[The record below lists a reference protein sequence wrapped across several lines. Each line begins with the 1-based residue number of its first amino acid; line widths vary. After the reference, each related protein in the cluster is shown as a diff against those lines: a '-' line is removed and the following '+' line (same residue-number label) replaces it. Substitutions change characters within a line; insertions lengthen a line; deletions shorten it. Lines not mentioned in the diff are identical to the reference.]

1 MADYEDSIRR
11 KIRNDIVRRNQ
22 LPGPLSY
29 DAERMLEKCVE
40 IEREILEYK
49 QKYRPSYRA
58 WGDDE

>member
-1 MADYEDSIRR
+1 MADYEELLRR

-29 DAERMLEKCVE
+29 DAERMLEKCVD
-40 IEREILEYK
+40 IEMENLESDLRYK
-49 QKYRPSYRA
+49 PSYRA